1 MRSHADPASGL
12 HGHRAILK
20 RALRA
25 TARNTRS
32 IRPLYNRINEYFYHY
47 IRDRYPE
54 VLTEKQTVEQI
65 LEKRTSL
72 ARYGDAEFKLCRGKS
87 VVRQPTSPAMSR
99 RLRDILRNDAP
110 NLAVGIPPFPDRAR
124 ITDPTM
130 DSFFRKF
137 YFREWES
144 VHYMKD
150 KIYLSS
156 FAFCPDHCNLPHE
169 EVAAHIGRFR
179 RIWQDREVTFVCN
192 DQFRDAMSS
201 SNLFDNT
208 KSRSFVRAPD
218 KNAYGC
224 YDDLLEQSIRR
235 PTDNLFL
242 LACGPTA
249 AILACDLAA
258 RGYQA
263 VDVGDILERTYP
275 WRNNRRPSGDTPE

>member
-1 MRSHADPASGL
+1 MRSHADPASAHL
-12 HGHRAILK
+12 HGHRALLK

-32 IRPLYNRINEYFYHY
+32 IKPLYNRINEYFYHY

-54 VLTEKQTVEQI
+54 VLTERQTVEQI
-65 LEKRTSL
+65 LEKRISL
-72 ARYGDAEFKLCRGKS
+72 ARYGDGEFKLCRGKS
-87 VVRQPTSPAMSR
+87 IARQPASPAISR
-99 RLRDILRNDAP
+99 RLREILRNDAP

-124 ITDPTM
+124 IVDSTM

-144 VHYMKD
+144 VHYMGNRV
-150 KIYLSS
+150 YLSFS
-156 FAFCPDHCNLPHE
+156 AFWPDHCGLPPE
-169 EVAAHIGRFR
+169 EAPAHIGRFR
-179 RIWQDREVTFVCN
+179 QIWEDRKVTFVCN
-192 DQFRDAMSS
+192 DRFREAMSS

-208 KSRSFVRAPD
+208 KSRSFIRTPD
-218 KNAYGC
+218 KNVYGC

-249 AILACDLAA
+249 TILAYDLCI

-263 VDVGDILERTYP
+263 IDIGDLLKRTQG
-275 WRNNRRPSGDTPE
+275 RLQ

>member
-1 MRSHADPASGL
+1 
-12 HGHRAILK
+12 
-20 RALRA
+20 
-25 TARNTRS
+25 
-32 IRPLYNRINEYFYHY
+32 
-47 IRDRYPE
+47 
-54 VLTEKQTVEQI
+54 
-65 LEKRTSL
+65 
-72 ARYGDAEFKLCRGKS
+72 
-87 VVRQPTSPAMSR
+87 MSR

-124 ITDPTM
+124 ITDSTM

-263 VDVGDILERTYP
+263 VDVGDILERTHP